1 MESRSAGRESS
12 QPLACGWRPECTG
25 ACGLQG
31 APVHNYGQV
40 SWSGQEES
48 WMDWGQAE
56 VATSGGRIE
65 SKVSAVL
72 SA

>member
-1 MESRSAGRESS
+1 MY
-12 QPLACGWRPECTG
+12 
-25 ACGLQG
+25 
-31 APVHNYGQV
+31 NYGQV

-56 VATSGGRIE
+56 VATSGRRIE